1 MDEEEV
7 LKELRAILLSAPHGL
22 TGKEVAR
29 DFQNFVGTSFPFRK
43 FGFTTVEA
51 YLHSKPHIV
60 RRCIDHGQTIY
71 RAVADDS
78 TQHIADMVSKQKT
91 KKPKSRLSWGYNS
104 NSISSRHFSPP
115 HQRTR
120 SADCDFGLEPSSN
133 RTAVKAE
140 TKNVLPHATKHNIAQ
155 LLANHPGGIFHEDF
169 GDLYTGQM
177 KSRLFPK
184 NLGFHGM
191 RDLLQSIPDI
201 ARLDYSRS
209 PTGFYV
215 MPSFA
220 AASSHTSQGSASNSI
235 MAALEASRQHGA
247 VGLDLKREVWQIVCS
262 RPNGLWAG
270 RFALEYENRYS
281 RPFPHETL
289 GYSGVVELL
298 STIPDACTVRR
309 PTATSDFIIYPPENS
324 SQWTS
329 GGVSA
334 SNSNGSTPDDCP
346 PLEENIDAADEM
358 STSLANSHLQGETS
372 MQAYHADR
380 NRTVSNCERLLG
392 KTTLSRL
399 LSMIQSKMPSGLKC
413 TQAASTYQRMFNGAL
428 DVRKLGFHN
437 VETLFSIMSDYVIME
452 PLPDGDNLVKLQSNV
467 SSASTPTRTVA
478 ETTRDGSATSPISTS
493 PSRQH
498 NIAAAI
504 DCSDQAGAVSRSS
517 STHTAIPPFQGKKP
531 SSASIKQGLNASAL
545 GLKLPVSLAGIRHP
559 KNRHDPN
566 PQSQHS
572 ATTTATAST
581 GSAIGHATGSRTSHN
596 KQHQGVASSS
606 DYRRRVGSHSSGGV
620 GGGVGAGVGGGR
632 RQSSVGSVTS
642 AHRNQDRFSH
652 LPQEG
657 DQCDVAITH
666 VKSPHDFY
674 VQVIGEKTSGKIAQ
688 LSSLMNSVYEDRT
701 GTNYTLNSPEVGS
714 ECATLFEDG
723 YWYRATVLRKLP
735 DGQYLVYYPD
745 YGNESQVSSKCLR
758 TLRSDMLELPAQAVH
773 CCLHDVPQ
781 DRGGSW
787 PAASKQVLQDQVY
800 QTLRATVHSVDH
812 REKVAVTLT
821 TKTGG
826 SLNKQVLKTVIPAST
841 TTASS
846 AGSGQQRVLATASTS
861 SHGSRSTASAS
872 AGG

>member
-504 DCSDQAGAVSRSS
+504 DCSDQAGA
-517 STHTAIPPFQGKKP
+517 
-531 SSASIKQGLNASAL
+531 
-545 GLKLPVSLAGIRHP
+545 
-559 KNRHDPN
+559 
-566 PQSQHS
+566 
-572 ATTTATAST
+572 
-581 GSAIGHATGSRTSHN
+581 
-596 KQHQGVASSS
+596 GVASSS